1 MDRGGGIALA
11 TARLTHVA
19 LDARRDK
26 VADSISK
33 ELKSNKSAFSRRDPP
48 EVLCQLPSKQRA
60 WGMPGARRPRQHRS
74 STAETKVE
82 TGAHDAFGLFDI
94 DECRAQPG

>member
-33 ELKSNKSAFSRRDPP
+33 ELKSISPHSR
-48 EVLCQLPSKQRA
+48 
-60 WGMPGARRPRQHRS
+60 GAIRPRFCANFPQSRGVGNADRPPHR
-74 STAETKVE
+74 
-82 TGAHDAFGLFDI
+82 
-94 DECRAQPG
+94 QPRVQMVS

>member
-11 TARLTHVA
+11 TTRLTHVA

-33 ELKSNKSAFSRRDPP
+33 ELKSISPHSRG
-48 EVLCQLPSKQRA
+48 PSKQAALATALFVARVARLA
-60 WGMPGARRPRQHRS
+60 WKAGGRPSH
-74 STAETKVE
+74 
-82 TGAHDAFGLFDI
+82 
-94 DECRAQPG
+94 

>member
-19 LDARRDK
+19 LDSRRDK

-48 EVLCQLPSKQRA
+48 EVLCQLPSKQRR
-60 WGMPGARRPRQHRS
+60 G
-74 STAETKVE
+74 
-82 TGAHDAFGLFDI
+82 
-94 DECRAQPG
+94 ECRPPAAPAASRANGKLSTRA